1 MCKEVAYLGPQGSF
15 CEEAALSLAIGEL
28 QPRPSIAA
36 VMEAVARGEVEAGVV
51 PVENSWEGAVH
62 QTMDLLAA
70 GDNLMIAGEL
80 VLPIQHHLAARSFWR
95 PEEITRVLSHPQALA
110 QCYSYLTSVCPQAE
124 EMEVASTAL
133 GAVIVADNEEPWA
146 AIASKAAADRYN
158 LTIIAADISDMANN
172 ETRFLVLK
180 RQDNPVSTNPKTSIV
195 VQAVDKPGAL
205 YQLLHEFYIRDISL
219 TRIESRPARTRL
231 GEYRFFI
238 DCLGSRTD
246 EPLAAALEALK
257 DNSVY
262 LKVLGSYSQ
271 VKGA

>member
-1 MCKEVAYLGPQGSF
+1 MHKTVAYLGPQGSF
-15 CEEAALSLAIGEL
+15 CEEAALSLAIGEM
-28 QPRPSIAA
+28 QPMSSIAA
-36 VMEAVARGEVEAGVV
+36 VLEAVDRGEVMSGVV

-70 GDNLMIAGEL
+70 SNNLMIAGEM
-80 VLPIQHHLAARSFWR
+80 VLPIQHHLVARRSWR

-110 QCYSYLTSVCPQAE
+110 QCYSYLAVACMGAE
-124 EMEVASTAL
+124 EVEVASTAL
-133 GAVIVADNEEPWA
+133 GAVTVANTEEPWA
-146 AIASKAAADRYN
+146 AIASQAAANRYQ
-158 LTIIAADISDMANN
+158 LTIIAADISDMPNN
-172 ETRFLVLK
+172 ETRFLVIK
-180 RQDNPVSTNPKTSIV
+180 RQDNPVSSNTKTSLV

-246 EPLAAALEALK
+246 ERVAAALSALEA
-257 DNSVY
+257 NSVY
-262 LKVLGSYSQ
+262 LKVLGSYPL
-271 VKGA
+271 VNGY